1 MKLSRRANTIIL
13 WVVSIGLLLG
23 MVITFTPS
31 LGVGFGGSG
40 DTSAVSMT
48 VNGEP
53 IRELA
58 VAQTRSNPLFVAV
71 TEGEVG
77 DDLDLLLVD
86 TLIRQEVVR
95 QDAARQRVTDGDV
108 RTAVD
113 DFRVSRGVDGRAN
126 DTAYL
131 NLIGN
136 SGFNDQT
143 FRDYLREQ
151 LRQQAWEGAI
161 VGEVEVADDEV
172 VAFFEGNRDAY
183 LSEERIVARDI
194 VTETLEAAVEARQ
207 RVLDG
212 EDAGTVA
219 RETSVERA
227 DRDGAL
233 GAAAGE
239 TEPRPVGRPA
249 LPTAVATE
257 AFALRG
263 PGVTEVVE
271 SDARFHVVV
280 VEEYL
285 AAAPRPFD
293 EVADVVRED
302 ALAAKQTGVLERAVE
317 DLVDA
322 ARVEFPAGSALS
334 FDDAPVAR
342 VGDAEILRSEL
353 VRATYTNPQIQQA
366 LSPDSAILITAF
378 FKPAILGQLVDQ
390 ELALQGADELGQPFV
405 GPRSLIAQS
414 ALAYVAREAEVDE
427 AAVVAYY
434 EQNQDQFT
442 VPASAV
448 VARVDLASIEAAG
461 TYRAR
466 LLEGAD
472 YLEVAGELGAGV
484 EELGTVRPGQLE
496 GILDTTLF
504 GTDAFED
511 LPGSPWQVSDV
522 LALTDEVEA
531 LPEAVATEGETEAV
545 DPVAAIVE
553 RYVVLVAE
561 RTPEVVRPLDEVR
574 AQVEATVLAQE
585 RAALR
590 EAWLTDLRGRI
601 AVEDS
606 LLAGDASPFAF
617 DETLDGAVAD
627 DAEGDAPA
635 TDAADGEADAA
646 ADGEGDAGADG
657 EADTGA
663 ADQGDAPASE

>member
-23 MVITFTPS
+23 MVITFTPTMG
-31 LGVGFGGSG
+31 LGVGGTG
-40 DTSAVSMT
+40 DTSAVALT

-77 DDLDLLLVD
+77 EDLELLLVD
-86 TLIRQEVVR
+86 SLIRQEVVR

-108 RTAVD
+108 RNAVD
-113 DFRVSRGVDGRAN
+113 EFRVSRGVDGRAN
-126 DTAYL
+126 DSAYL

-151 LRQQAWEGAI
+151 LRQQAWEDAI
-161 VGEVEVADDEV
+161 VGDVEVTEDEV
-172 VAFFEGNRDAY
+172 RAYFDGNRDAY
-183 LSEERIVARDI
+183 LSEERIVARHI
-194 VTETLEAAVEARQ
+194 VTETLEAAAEARQ

-212 EDAGTVA
+212 EDAGAVA

-249 LPTAVATE
+249 LPTVVATE

-271 SDARFHVVV
+271 SDGRFHVVV

-302 ALAAKQTGVLERAVE
+302 ALAAKQTGVLERAIE

-322 ARVEFPAGSALS
+322 ARVEFPASSTLS
-334 FDDAPVAR
+334 FDDEPVAR
-342 VGDAEILRSEL
+342 VGDVEILRSDL

-390 ELALQGADELGQPFV
+390 ELALQGADELGPPFV
-405 GPRSLIAQS
+405 GPRSLVAQS
-414 ALAYVAREAEVDE
+414 ALAYVARDAEVDE
-427 AAVVAYY
+427 EAVVAYY
-434 EQNQDQFT
+434 EQNQAQFT

-448 VARVDLASIEAAG
+448 VARVDLESIEAAA
-461 TYRAR
+461 TYRSR

-472 YLEVAGELGAGV
+472 YLEAAGELGAGV

-496 GILDTTLF
+496 GILDATLF

-511 LPGSPWQVSDV
+511 LPDSPWQVSDV
-522 LALTDEVEA
+522 LALVDEVEV
-531 LPEAVATEGETEAV
+531 LPEAVATEGETEEV
-545 DPVAAIVE
+545 DPVTATVE

-590 EAWLTDLRGRI
+590 EAWLAELRERI
-601 AVEDS
+601 DVEDS
-606 LLAGDASPFAF
+606 LLEGDAAPFLL
-617 DETLDGAVAD
+617 DPTLDGAAAD
-627 DAEGDAPA
+627 DAATDEAA
-635 TDAADGEADAA
+635 TDAAADDAA
-646 ADGEGDAGADG
+646 TDAATDEGD
-657 EADTGA
+657 
-663 ADQGDAPASE
+663 DAASE